1 MKKLLLIAVLI
12 AACLSATA
20 YVACVAAP
28 LLGKN
33 IKGSGKIVAKTVP
46 APDFDG
52 IEASRAVKVVI
63 SDKVSD
69 IRIEADD
76 NLIDLVVV
84 RAVKG
89 KLEATLD
96 QKVNNIQNGNVT
108 ITVPANGKIR
118 SLDASSASKI
128 IGETTLKAGK
138 FSIEA
143 SSAAKI
149 KAAVEA
155 VSCTIETS
163 SASKVEASI
172 EAESCSLDAS
182 SASKIILEGSAG
194 TFRADMSSASK
205 LNAEKFS
212 AVNAT
217 IDTSSAASA
226 SIDCSGKLTASAS
239 AARRSATRATAR
251 LRWKSR
257 AAAASTNS
265 EFRNDATTMKEVKKC
280 SISGVAFTMDADA
293 YEALETYL
301 ESLKTTYKDT
311 ADGAEIVAD
320 IEARIAELILS
331 AQDNTRIVEKPLI
344 LNIIR
349 QMGSAEDISRES
361 VDRDLHCDTP
371 RIPRRLYRD
380 TENAKLGGVCAGI
393 GKYFDIDPV
402 WVRLGLFLP
411 LLFTCFGWI
420 PFLHWFSPMFG
431 NLFGIFLICYFIM
444 WFAVPAARSARQKL
458 EMNGEKIT
466 AQSIGEVTA
475 ATATACAEPDAKAKP
490 IVAEVVS
497 VFGKVVLI
505 LLKIIAGFIVF
516 GLIMAACALIIGMFA
531 LIVGGEGFFTPA
543 VFGNTVSIWIASLG
557 ILATLIPII
566 LLIYVLMCL
575 IASRKPGGKTVLAI
589 FLLWLAS
596 IIAVSCVAIREN
608 VGDKFRTKRRVLE
621 QVFQSEIVIDGD
633 TTTLERLLEDYD
645 DESVIE
651 EGRKTLHI
659 SVPSKSID
667 ITVDKK
673 QGELRVNADG
683 RKVSVKASETGDEA
697 SVTIRRETDAADSA
711 KTTRGSAARS
721 R

>member
-1 MKKLLLIAVLI
+1 
-12 AACLSATA
+12 
-20 YVACVAAP
+20 
-28 LLGKN
+28 
-33 IKGSGKIVAKTVP
+33 
-46 APDFDG
+46 
-52 IEASRAVKVVI
+52 
-63 SDKVSD
+63 
-69 IRIEADD
+69 
-76 NLIDLVVV
+76 
-84 RAVKG
+84 
-89 KLEATLD
+89 
-96 QKVNNIQNGNVT
+96 
-108 ITVPANGKIR
+108 
-118 SLDASSASKI
+118 
-128 IGETTLKAGK
+128 
-138 FSIEA
+138 
-143 SSAAKI
+143 
-149 KAAVEA
+149 
-155 VSCTIETS
+155 
-163 SASKVEASI
+163 
-172 EAESCSLDAS
+172 
-182 SASKIILEGSAG
+182 
-194 TFRADMSSASK
+194 
-205 LNAEKFS
+205 
-212 AVNAT
+212 
-217 IDTSSAASA
+217 
-226 SIDCSGKLTASAS
+226 
-239 AARRSATRATAR
+239 
-251 LRWKSR
+251 
-257 AAAASTNS
+257 
-265 EFRNDATTMKEVKKC
+265 MKEVKKC

-444 WFAVPAARSARQKL
+444 WFAVPAPRTARQKL
-458 EMNGEKIT
+458 EMNGERIT
-466 AQSIGEVTA
+466 AQSIGDVTSA
-475 ATATACAEPDAKAKP
+475 AACADPDARAKP
-490 IVAEVVS
+490 IIAEAVS

-505 LLKIIAGFIVF
+505 LLKIFAGFLVF
-516 GLIMAACALIIGMFA
+516 GLIMGACALIIGLFA
-531 LIVGGEGFFTPA
+531 VIVGGESLFAPEIL
-543 VFGNTVSIWIASLG
+543 GNTVSIWVASLG
-557 ILATLIPII
+557 ILAVLIPLI

-608 VGDKFRTKRRVLE
+608 VGDKFRTKRKVLE

>member
-1 MKKLLLIAVLI
+1 
-12 AACLSATA
+12 
-20 YVACVAAP
+20 
-28 LLGKN
+28 
-33 IKGSGKIVAKTVP
+33 
-46 APDFDG
+46 
-52 IEASRAVKVVI
+52 
-63 SDKVSD
+63 
-69 IRIEADD
+69 
-76 NLIDLVVV
+76 
-84 RAVKG
+84 
-89 KLEATLD
+89 
-96 QKVNNIQNGNVT
+96 
-108 ITVPANGKIR
+108 
-118 SLDASSASKI
+118 
-128 IGETTLKAGK
+128 
-138 FSIEA
+138 
-143 SSAAKI
+143 
-149 KAAVEA
+149 
-155 VSCTIETS
+155 
-163 SASKVEASI
+163 
-172 EAESCSLDAS
+172 
-182 SASKIILEGSAG
+182 
-194 TFRADMSSASK
+194 
-205 LNAEKFS
+205 
-212 AVNAT
+212 
-217 IDTSSAASA
+217 
-226 SIDCSGKLTASAS
+226 
-239 AARRSATRATAR
+239 
-251 LRWKSR
+251 
-257 AAAASTNS
+257 
-265 EFRNDATTMKEVKKC
+265 MKEVKKC
-280 SISGVAFTMDADA
+280 SISGVAFTMDTDA
-293 YEALETYL
+293 YEALAAYL
-301 ESLKTTYKDT
+301 DSLKKSYKDT

-331 AQDNTRIVEKPLI
+331 AQDNTRVVEKPLI
-344 LNIIR
+344 LNIIQ
-349 QMGSAEDISRES
+349 QMGSAEDISDQGA
-361 VDRDLHCDTP
+361 DRDLHCDTP

-411 LLFTCFGWI
+411 LLLTCFGWL

-516 GLIMAACALIIGMFA
+516 GLIMAACALIIGIFA

-557 ILATLIPII
+557 ILAALIPII

-608 VGDKFRTKRRVLE
+608 VGDKFRTKRRALE
-621 QVFQSEIVIDGD
+621 QIFQSEIVIDGD

-683 RKVSVKASETGDEA
+683 RKVSVKASENDDEA

-711 KTTRGSAARS
+711 KTTRGSAARTL
-721 R
+721 

>member
-1 MKKLLLIAVLI
+1 
-12 AACLSATA
+12 
-20 YVACVAAP
+20 
-28 LLGKN
+28 
-33 IKGSGKIVAKTVP
+33 
-46 APDFDG
+46 
-52 IEASRAVKVVI
+52 
-63 SDKVSD
+63 
-69 IRIEADD
+69 
-76 NLIDLVVV
+76 
-84 RAVKG
+84 
-89 KLEATLD
+89 
-96 QKVNNIQNGNVT
+96 
-108 ITVPANGKIR
+108 
-118 SLDASSASKI
+118 
-128 IGETTLKAGK
+128 
-138 FSIEA
+138 
-143 SSAAKI
+143 
-149 KAAVEA
+149 
-155 VSCTIETS
+155 
-163 SASKVEASI
+163 
-172 EAESCSLDAS
+172 
-182 SASKIILEGSAG
+182 
-194 TFRADMSSASK
+194 
-205 LNAEKFS
+205 
-212 AVNAT
+212 
-217 IDTSSAASA
+217 
-226 SIDCSGKLTASAS
+226 
-239 AARRSATRATAR
+239 
-251 LRWKSR
+251 
-257 AAAASTNS
+257 
-265 EFRNDATTMKEVKKC
+265 MKEVKKC

-293 YEALETYL
+293 YQELENYL
-301 ESLKTTYKDT
+301 DSLKKTYKDT
-311 ADGAEIVAD
+311 PDGAEIVAD
-320 IEARIAELILS
+320 IEARIAELILTT
-331 AQDNTRIVEKPLI
+331 QDNTRVVEKPLI
-344 LNIIR
+344 LNIIH
-349 QMGSAEDISRES
+349 QMGSVEDISEES
-361 VDRDLHCDTP
+361 SDKKAPEEP

-393 GKYFDIDPV
+393 GKYFDVDPV
-402 WVRLGLFLP
+402 WIRLGMFLP
-411 LLFTCFGWI
+411 ILLSFLHWI
-420 PFLHWFSPMFG
+420 PFMDWTGSMMG
-431 NLFGIFLICYFIM
+431 NLFGIFVICYVIM
-444 WFAVPAARSARQKL
+444 WFAVPAARTARQKL

-466 AQSIGEVTA
+466 AQSIRETTE
-475 ATATACAEPDAKAKP
+475 ATAGCDPDVRAKP
-490 IVAEVVS
+490 IVAEAVS

-608 VGDKFRTKRRVLE
+608 VGDKFRTKRKVLE

-711 KTTRGSAARS
+711 KTTRGSAARTL
-721 R
+721 